1 MNMEEISAANQSEL
15 EKRYR
20 ITTLIVAGQM
30 TTTVILAIV
39 GWIYA
44 GKSESATD
52 SRSLMPLWIAVL
64 FIAVGTFLLRRIL
77 FKWDRLRDVTLLKG
91 FSGLFATLQT
101 NSIVLGALAEAIA
114 VIGFIIAV
122 LNGNAADMF
131 RAVAVALIVFFI
143 NFPRKSV
150 WKKIAASMKK
160 V

>member
-1 MNMEEISAANQSEL
+1 MEEISAENKSEL

-30 TTTVILAIV
+30 TTTLVLAIV

-44 GKSESATD
+44 GNSESAIN
-52 SRSLMPLWIAVL
+52 SKSLIPLWIAVL
-64 FIAVGTFLLRRIL
+64 FIGVGTFLLRRIL
-77 FKWDRLRDVTLLKG
+77 FKWERLKDITLLKG

-101 NSIVLGALAEAIA
+101 NSIILGSLAEAIA
-114 VIGFIIAV
+114 IIGFIIAV
-122 LNGNAADMF
+122 LNGSGADML
-131 RAVAVALIVFFI
+131 RTVAVALIVFFI

-150 WKKIAASMKK
+150 WEKIAANMEK